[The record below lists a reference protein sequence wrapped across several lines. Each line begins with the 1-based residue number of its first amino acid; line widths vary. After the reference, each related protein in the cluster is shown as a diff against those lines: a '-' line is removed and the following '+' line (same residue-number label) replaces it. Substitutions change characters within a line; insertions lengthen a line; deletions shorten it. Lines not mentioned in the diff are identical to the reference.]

1 MDMANFVRHLCSLVN
16 TRISP
21 KIRDSRK
28 RAILAKMAKNGR
40 ILGRFGDP
48 PNSMKFHK
56 SARRRH
62 GSPSAIPWR
71 DLSGHEITRSPAC
84 AAMARPWILC
94 RKSARFGTH
103 FGAVLG
109 VPKSD
114 LGEANLGFW
123 QKGGPENLK
132 MPKKS
137 ISPEAKRSRVPEL
150 GRGSQRV

>member
-1 MDMANFVRHLCSLVN
+1 MDMASFARHICGLVN

-21 KIRDSRK
+21 KIRDSQK

-71 DLSGHEITRSPAC
+71 DLSGHESQGRQLAQLWRDLGFYVEKVLDLGPI
-84 AAMARPWILC
+84 WG
-94 RKSARFGTH
+94 RFWGSQNRTSERQIWD
-103 FGAVLG
+103 FGKKG
-109 VPKSD
+109 VPKTRKC
-114 LGEANLGFW
+114 
-123 QKGGPENLK
+123 QKRP
-132 MPKKS
+132 
-137 ISPEAKRSRVPEL
+137 SPRKR
-150 GRGSQRV
+150 RGVGCQN